1 MSTDIMTE
9 KLGAEETP
17 ITDRNA
23 GDVVNASGHKQ
34 ELQRNFGLLSIC
46 AIAVTTGNTWIAQGG
61 SVVSIKTSSTSHA
74 MLQLL
79 IKDFGRLS
87 T

>member
-1 MSTDIMTE
+1 MSADIKHKNFDTE
-9 KLGAEETP
+9 ESPVNDKAV
-17 ITDRNA
+17 

-61 SVVSIKTSSTSHA
+61 SVVSIWLPIDLHD
-74 MLQLL
+74 LIGIRNLL
-79 IKDFGRLS
+79 FMPW
-87 T
+87 

>member
-1 MSTDIMTE
+1 MSAETTHKKFE
-9 KLGAEETP
+9 AEESP
-17 ITDRNA
+17 VDDKSV

-61 SVVSIKTSSTSHA
+61 SVVSI
-74 MLQLL
+74 
-79 IKDFGRLS
+79 
-87 T
+87 